1 VGSAVRPDDDRA
13 GSQYRSAWTT
23 GRAVTDGRST
33 RSLRAVHA
41 AVLVAGAAVT
51 VAVLFVPGATDGR
64 FGPELR
70 LVVEVSALFLAL
82 LAALVLA
89 LTERE
94 DLGPARDAF
103 IAALLVLAVT
113 NVTFS
118 TLPALFDVRPNVDR
132 GLAFYPWAA
141 SRFVAGGLMVAAG
154 FHRPRGGLVRTL
166 IGAFLVL
173 TIVEALILAAGARL
187 PVPVSLV
194 GQGAASRT
202 VVHDPLLLAAL
213 LLVPAVMFGI
223 GAWLAARLHAR
234 SRIPLFAW
242 LSVAMSV
249 QVFAQIHGILAPAFL
264 GPRVTTMDL
273 FRGSA
278 WLLLAGGAVAQLRH
292 LYRARSRTAQQQA
305 EDLQLQSAL
314 LSRQQ
319 RLAEREEDFRAVVS
333 HEMATPV
340 AALRAFTHVLGSTGA
355 SQDQRQAAL
364 EGLRSESQRLAEL
377 IERVEELRDVD
388 GAGPI
393 CQLRAVAV
401 RPLLEEVR
409 VFAAGLPG
417 RSPVHLDGDDDR
429 IMADPVRLGQLLRNL
444 VGNAVRYSPPGTP
457 VRVIGRRG
465 TDRYTVT
472 VVDQGP
478 GIAPG
483 DRDRVLRRYAR
494 GSNATDEPGTGLGLY
509 LASRIAEAH
518 DGDLQLLPG
527 PEGRGTAVVVTLWRA
542 T

>member
-1 VGSAVRPDDDRA
+1 M
-13 GSQYRSAWTT
+13 
-23 GRAVTDGRST
+23 TDGTSS

-41 AVLVAGAAVT
+41 AVLAAGIGTT
-51 VAVLFVPGATDGR
+51 VLVLSLPGGVDGR
-64 FGPELR
+64 FDPELR

-82 LAALVLA
+82 IAALVLG

-118 TLPALFDVRPNVDR
+118 TLPALFDVRPAVDR
-132 GLAFYPWAA
+132 GMAFYPWAA

-154 FHRPRGGLVRTL
+154 FQRPRGGLVRTL
-166 IGAFLVL
+166 VGAFAVL
-173 TIVEALILAAGARL
+173 TFVEALIVVAGTRL
-187 PVPVSLV
+187 PVLVSLV
-194 GQGAASRT
+194 GHGTASRT
-202 VVHDPLLLAAL
+202 VVHDPTLLAVL
-213 LLVPAVMFGI
+213 LLVPASMFGV

-234 SRIPLFAW
+234 SGIPLYAW

-249 QVFAQIHGILAPAFL
+249 QVLAQVHGLLAPSFL

-292 LYRARSRTAQQQA
+292 LYLARSRTAQQQA
-305 EDLQLQSAL
+305 EDLEMQSAL

-340 AALRAFTHVLGSTGA
+340 ASLRAFTHVLGSPGA
-355 SQDQRQAAL
+355 SEEQRRAAL
-364 EGLRSESQRLAEL
+364 GGLRSEAQRLGEL

-388 GAGPI
+388 GTRPL

-409 VFAAGLPG
+409 TFAAGLPG

-429 IMADPVRLGQLLRNL
+429 ILADPTRLGQLLRNL
-444 VGNAVRYSPPGTP
+444 IGNAVRYAPQGTP
-457 VRVIGRRG
+457 IRVVGRSDG
-465 TDRYTVT
+465 DRYTVT
-472 VVDQGP
+472 VVDEGP
-478 GIAPG
+478 GIDPQ
-483 DRDRVLRRYAR
+483 DRERLLQRYAR
-494 GSNATDEPGTGLGLY
+494 GSGAIDEPGTGLGLY
-509 LASRIAEAH
+509 LAARIAEAH
-518 DGDLQLLPG
+518 EGNLELRPG
-527 PEGRGTAVVVTLWRA
+527 PGGRGTAVVVTLWRA